1 MQSANPPQTD
11 SEGAKVVRLS
21 NPFELSLKPSD
32 RLCFLLTANPVKT
45 ITDADG
51 RTNAKQG

>member
-1 MQSANPPQTD
+1 
-11 SEGAKVVRLS
+11 VRLC

-32 RLCFLLTANPVKT
+32 CLRFLLAANPVKT

-51 RTNAKQG
+51 RTNAKGEVKKCRVPLIREEE